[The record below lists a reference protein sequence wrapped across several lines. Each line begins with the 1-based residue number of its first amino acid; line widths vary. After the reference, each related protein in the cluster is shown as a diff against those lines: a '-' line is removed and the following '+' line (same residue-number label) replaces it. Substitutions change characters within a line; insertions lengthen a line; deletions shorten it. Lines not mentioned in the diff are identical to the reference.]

1 MAAGLDDQMEK
12 LDLLLEKY
20 LELLDEYEQSRKE
33 LSSSMSAVSV
43 KDLSDRYILI
53 IAGIFLF
60 GPSE

>member
-33 LSSSMSAVSV
+33 LSYSMSAVSV
-43 KDLSDRYILI
+43 KGS
-53 IAGIFLF
+53 
-60 GPSE
+60 S